1 MLKRMRRLFGKPTG
15 KTAPAVAAPAEP
27 VQADS
32 PVSADAFVM
41 PFDIRPMTG
50 EDGPA
55 LRELFRQS
63 IQQIASKHYDADA
76 IAAWSASADDADF
89 VTRLQHGLTL
99 VALLHGE
106 AVGFAQ
112 LQPASHIEM
121 MYLSPQ
127 GSGLGI
133 ATLLCQHLEDE
144 ARIAGSKTLTTAS
157 SLAARRFFESMG
169 FRVVAEET
177 AQRNGVA
184 INRLQMEKVL
194 VASQAGHQH

>member
-1 MLKRMRRLFGKPTG
+1 MLKRMRRLFGKAATG
-15 KTAPAVAAPAEP
+15 NTPDVIAPAAPAQ
-27 VQADS
+27 VDIQAQ
-32 PVSADAFVM
+32 VETFVM
-41 PFDIRPMTG
+41 PFDIRPMTDA
-50 EDGPA
+50 DGLA
-55 LRELFRQS
+55 LRELFQQS
-63 IQQIASKHYDADA
+63 IRQIASKYYEADA
-76 IAAWSASADDADF
+76 IAAWSASADDAEF
-89 VTRLQHGLTL
+89 VSRLQRGLTL

-112 LQPASHIEM
+112 LYPANHLEM
-121 MYLSPQ
+121 MYLSPH

-177 AQRNGVA
+177 VQRNGVA

-194 VASQAGHQH
+194 VVS

>member
-1 MLKRMRRLFGKPTG
+1 MLKRMRRLFGKPAKAGT
-15 KTAPAVAAPAEP
+15 PVAVVPVEQAQVDNAAPM
-27 VQADS
+27 
-32 PVSADAFVM
+32 DAFVM
-41 PFDIRPMTG
+41 PFDIRPMTDA
-50 EDGPA
+50 DGPA

-63 IQQIASKHYDADA
+63 VGQIASKYYPADA
-76 IAAWSASADDADF
+76 IAAWSASADEPDF
-89 VTRLQHGLTL
+89 LPRLQCGLTL

-112 LQPASHIEM
+112 LHPADHIEM
-121 MYLSPQ
+121 MYLSPD

-169 FRVVAEET
+169 FRVVAEQT
-177 AQRNGVA
+177 VQRNGVA
-184 INRLQMEKVL
+184 INRLQMVKVL
-194 VASQAGHQH
+194 VVG

>member
-1 MLKRMRRLFGKPTG
+1 MLKRMRRLFGKPAVET
-15 KTAPAVAAPAEP
+15 TPVTVAPATSAQGSSPASS
-27 VQADS
+27 DT
-32 PVSADAFVM
+32 FVM

-50 EDGPA
+50 EDGQA

-89 VTRLQHGLTL
+89 VTRLQRGLTL

-112 LQPASHIEM
+112 LYPADHIEM
-121 MYLSPQ
+121 MYLSPP

-144 ARIAGSKTLTTAS
+144 ARIAGSQTLSTAS

-177 AQRNGVA
+177 VQRNGVA
-184 INRLQMEKVL
+184 INRLHMEKIL
-194 VASQAGHQH
+194 VPSQASAE

>member
-1 MLKRMRRLFGKPTG
+1 MLKRMRRLFGKP
-15 KTAPAVAAPAEP
+15 AAQTLPAEVAQP
-27 VQADS
+27 ESVQTDS
-32 PVSADAFVM
+32 TASADAFVM
-41 PFDIRPMTG
+41 PFDIRPMT
-50 EDGPA
+50 EQDGPA
-55 LRELFRQS
+55 LRELFQQS
-63 IQQIASKHYDADA
+63 IRQIASKYYDADA
-76 IAAWSASADDADF
+76 IAAWSASADDAEF
-89 VTRLQHGLTL
+89 VSRLQRGLTL

-112 LQPASHIEM
+112 LHPASQIEM

-144 ARIAGSKTLTTAS
+144 SRIAGSKTLSTAS

-169 FRVVAEET
+169 FRVVGEET
-177 AQRNGVA
+177 VQRNGVA

-194 VASQAGHQH
+194 VAS

>member
-1 MLKRMRRLFGKPTG
+1 MLKRMRRLFGKPAA
-15 KTAPAVAAPAEP
+15 KPEPAVVGET

-32 PVSADAFVM
+32 PAAVQSFVM
-41 PFDIRPMTG
+41 PFDIRPMT
-50 EDGPA
+50 EQDGPA

-63 IQQIASKHYDADA
+63 IEQIACKYYDADA
-76 IAAWSASADDADF
+76 ISAWSAAADDAEF
-89 VTRLQHGLTL
+89 VARLQRGLTL

-112 LQPASHIEM
+112 LHPANHIEM
-121 MYLSPQ
+121 LYLSPQ

-144 ARIAGSKTLTTAS
+144 ARIAGSKTLSTAS

-169 FRVVAEET
+169 FAVVGEET
-177 AQRNGVA
+177 VQRNGVA
-184 INRLQMEKVL
+184 INRLKMEKVL
-194 VASQAGHQH
+194 VAS

>member
-1 MLKRMRRLFGKPTG
+1 MLKRMRRLFGKAAAGNTPAAITPA
-15 KTAPAVAAPAEP
+15 APVQVDSPAPAE
-27 VQADS
+27 
-32 PVSADAFVM
+32 AFVM
-41 PFDIRPMTG
+41 PFDIRPMTDA
-50 EDGPA
+50 DGTA

-63 IQQIASKHYDADA
+63 IRQIASKYYEADA
-76 IAAWSASADDADF
+76 IAAWSASADDAEF
-89 VTRLQHGLTL
+89 VSRLQRGLTL

-112 LQPASHIEM
+112 LYPANHIEM
-121 MYLSPQ
+121 MYLSPH

-144 ARIAGSKTLTTAS
+144 ARIAGSQTLTTAS

-169 FRVVAEET
+169 FRVISEET
-177 AQRNGVA
+177 VQRNGVA

-194 VASQAGHQH
+194 VAG

>member
-1 MLKRMRRLFGKPTG
+1 MLKRMRRLFGKPATASTAVV
-15 KTAPAVAAPAEP
+15 TAPTEP
-27 VQADS
+27 PRDDS
-32 PVSADAFVM
+32 PALAETFVM
-41 PFDIRPMTG
+41 PFDIRPMIDA
-50 EDGPA
+50 DGPA

-63 IQQIASKHYDADA
+63 IQQIASKYYEADA
-76 IAAWSASADDADF
+76 IAAWSASADDDEF
-89 VTRLQHGLTL
+89 VSRLQRGLTV

-112 LQPASHIEM
+112 LYPADHIEM

-144 ARIAGSKTLTTAS
+144 ARIAGSRTLTTAS

-169 FRVVAEET
+169 FRVSSEET
-177 AQRNGVA
+177 VQRNGVA

-194 VASQAGHQH
+194 MGG

>member
-1 MLKRMRRLFGKPTG
+1 MLKRMRRLFGRPAAEATPVLVAQPEPVQPHS
-15 KTAPAVAAPAEP
+15 TAPAEG
-27 VQADS
+27 
-32 PVSADAFVM
+32 FVM
-41 PFDIRPMTG
+41 PFDIRPMTDA
-50 EDGPA
+50 DGPA

-63 IQQIASKHYDADA
+63 IRQIASKYYDADA
-76 IAAWSASADDADF
+76 IAAWSASADDAEF
-89 VTRLQHGLTL
+89 VSRLQRGLTL

-112 LQPASHIEM
+112 LHPADHIEM

-144 ARIAGSKTLTTAS
+144 SRIAGSKTLSTAS

-169 FRVVAEET
+169 FRVINEET
-177 AQRNGVA
+177 VQRNGVA

-194 VASQAGHQH
+194 VAS

>member
-1 MLKRMRRLFGKPTG
+1 MLKRMRRLFGKAATG
-15 KTAPAVAAPAEP
+15 NTPDVIAPAAPAQ
-27 VQADS
+27 VDIQAQ
-32 PVSADAFVM
+32 VETFVM
-41 PFDIRPMTG
+41 PFDIRPMTDA
-50 EDGPA
+50 DGLT
-55 LRELFRQS
+55 LRELFQQS
-63 IQQIASKHYDADA
+63 IRQIASKYYEADA
-76 IAAWSASADDADF
+76 IAAWSASADDAEF
-89 VTRLQHGLTL
+89 VSRLQRGLTL

-112 LQPASHIEM
+112 LYPANHIEM
-121 MYLSPQ
+121 MYLSPH

-177 AQRNGVA
+177 VQRNGVA

-194 VASQAGHQH
+194 VVS

>member
-1 MLKRMRRLFGKPTG
+1 MLKRMRRLFGKPAVPT
-15 KTAPAVAAPAEP
+15 TPAAIAPVEPA
-27 VQADS
+27 QADRPLS
-32 PVSADAFVM
+32 TDAFVM
-41 PFDIRPMTG
+41 PFDIRPMSA

-63 IQQIASKHYDADA
+63 IQQIAAKHYDADA
-76 IAAWSASADDADF
+76 ISAWSASADDTDF
-89 VTRLQHGLTL
+89 VSRLQRGLTL

-112 LQPASHIEM
+112 LQPADHIEM

-177 AQRNGVA
+177 VQRNGIA

-194 VASQAGHQH
+194 VVS

>member
-1 MLKRMRRLFGKPTG
+1 MLKQMRRLFGKAATG
-15 KTAPAVAAPAEP
+15 NTPDVIAPAAP
-27 VQADS
+27 VQVDIQAQ
-32 PVSADAFVM
+32 VETFVM
-41 PFDIRPMTG
+41 PFDIRPMTDA
-50 EDGPA
+50 DGLA
-55 LRELFRQS
+55 LRELFQQS
-63 IQQIASKHYDADA
+63 IRQIASKYYEADA
-76 IAAWSASADDADF
+76 IAAWSASADDAEF
-89 VTRLQHGLTL
+89 VSRLQRGLTL

-112 LQPASHIEM
+112 LYPADHIEM
-121 MYLSPQ
+121 MYLSPH

-177 AQRNGVA
+177 VQRNGVA

-194 VASQAGHQH
+194 VVS

>member
-1 MLKRMRRLFGKPTG
+1 MLKRMRRLFGKP
-15 KTAPAVAAPAEP
+15 PAEATPVLVAQPEPVQTDSAAPA
-27 VQADS
+27 DG
-32 PVSADAFVM
+32 FVM
-41 PFDIRPMTG
+41 PFDIRPMTA

-55 LRELFRQS
+55 LRELFQQS
-63 IQQIASKHYDADA
+63 IRQIASKYYDANA
-76 IAAWSASADDADF
+76 IAAWSAGADDAEF
-89 VTRLQHGLTL
+89 VPRLQRGLTL

-106 AVGFAQ
+106 VVGFAQ
-112 LQPASHIEM
+112 LHPADHIEM

-144 ARIAGSKTLTTAS
+144 SRIAGSKTLSTAS

-169 FRVVAEET
+169 FRVISEET
-177 AQRNGVA
+177 VQRNGVA

-194 VASQAGHQH
+194 VAG